1 MLQIRNLTY
10 QIAGITIVENISWT
24 IDSGKKLA
32 LIGPNG
38 AGKTTLLRILNE
50 DLEAVSGDIIKPRQ
64 YVIGYLP
71 QEEVYVGKGS
81 LLAAVLEVH
90 SDLIEIESEIHDIR
104 NRIDSSENQATLLQ
118 RLGELEHQYD
128 IRGGYRIEAEAK
140 KVMMGLG
147 FSENDFNRPLSEFS
161 GGWQMRA
168 YLARLLLQNPDLLL
182 LDEPTN
188 HLDIQ
193 SLEWLESYLMSF
205 RGSIIFVSHDR
216 FFIDRLA
223 EEIAELDFQN
233 LIHYPGNYHYY
244 EQQKELN
251 RRQLLQKVEEQRQER
266 ERITRFI
273 ERFRYKN
280 TKATQVQSRVKM
292 LEKMEVI
299 EIPPGQKDF
308 RFKIKAPVKS
318 YKDVCR
324 LQDVSFRYDISW
336 VLRDLN
342 LNLYRGE
349 KVALV
354 GVNGAGKTTM
364 TRIMTQ
370 ELRPDMGKIEIG
382 ERVSIGYYAQHQID
396 SLNLENKVVDEVSES
411 ADPVLRMHIRDIL
424 GVFQFS
430 GADIEKPIS
439 VLSGGE
445 KARVSLAKILVSPVN
460 FLIMDEP
467 TNHLDLYSKQALERA
482 LNEYDGTL
490 LLISHD
496 RYFLD
501 KLVNR
506 VFELRDGSLRIFEG
520 NYSDYLRKRDSD
532 KAGSEIKI
540 NVSKDSQRASR
551 KEQKRIEAEA
561 RQEISALR
569 NKLND
574 RVLHYE
580 TLINKLEEEKLHI
593 EKLMADP
600 DFYKDKTETA
610 KSGKRYPELQ
620 QEILDTVAEWES
632 TSLQLEELLSELK
645 NNKSD

>member
-10 QIAGITIVENISWT
+10 KIAGITIVENISWT

-38 AGKTTLLRILNE
+38 AGKTTLLRILND
-50 DLEAVSGDIIKPRQ
+50 DLEAVSGDIIKPKQ

-90 SDLIEIESEIHDIR
+90 SELIEIESEIHDIR
-104 NRIDSSENQATLLQ
+104 NRIDSSENQTILLQ

-140 KVMMGLG
+140 KVLMGLG
-147 FSENDFNRPLSEFS
+147 FSENDFNRPLSELS

-223 EEIAELDFQN
+223 QEIAELEFQK

-251 RRQLLQKVEEQRQER
+251 RQQLLQKVEEQRQER

-299 EIPPGQKDF
+299 EIPPEQKDF

-364 TRIMTQ
+364 TRIMTE

-396 SLNLENKVVDEVSES
+396 SLNLDNKVVDEVSAS
-411 ADPVLRMHIRDIL
+411 ADPVLRTHIRDIL
-424 GVFQFS
+424 GIFQFS
-430 GADIEKPIS
+430 GDEIEKPIS

-482 LNEYDGTL
+482 LKEYDGTL

-520 NYSDYLRKRDSD
+520 NYSDYLRKRESD
-532 KAGSEIKI
+532 KAGSVKKL
-540 NVSKDSQRASR
+540 NLSKDSQRASR

-569 NKLND
+569 NELND

-593 EKLMADP
+593 EKMMADP

-610 KSGKRYPELQ
+610 KSGKRYQELQ
-620 QEILDTVAEWES
+620 GEIPEAMAEWES
-632 TSLQLEELLSELK
+632 ASLKLDEILTDLQSQ
-645 NNKSD
+645 S

>member
-1 MLQIRNLTY
+1 MLQIRDLTY

-38 AGKTTLLRILNE
+38 AGKTTLLRILND

-90 SDLIEIESEIHDIR
+90 SELNEIESEIHDIR
-104 NRIDSSENQATLLQ
+104 SRIDSSENQVALLQ

-128 IRGGYRIEAEAK
+128 IRGGYRMEAEAK
-140 KVMMGLG
+140 KVLMGLG

-168 YLARLLLQNPDLLL
+168 YLVRLLLQNPDLLL

-223 EEIAELDFQN
+223 EEIAEIEFQK

-251 RRQLLQKVEEQRQER
+251 RQQLLQKVEEQRQER

-280 TKATQVQSRVKM
+280 TKATQVQSRIKM

-299 EIPPGQKDF
+299 EIPPEQKDF

-324 LQDVSFRYDISW
+324 LQNVSFRYDISW

-354 GVNGAGKTTM
+354 GINGAGKTTL

-396 SLNLENKVVDEVSES
+396 SLNLDNKVVDEVSAS
-411 ADPVLRMHIRDIL
+411 ADPVLRTHIRDIL

-430 GADIEKPIS
+430 GGDIEKPIS

-482 LNEYDGTL
+482 LKEYDGTL

-506 VFELRDGSLRIFEG
+506 VFELGDGSLRIFEG
-520 NYSDYLRKRDSD
+520 NYSDYLRKRESD

-540 NVSKDSQRASR
+540 NVLRDSQRASR

-580 TLINKLEEEKLHI
+580 TLIAKLEEEKLHI

-600 DFYKDKTETA
+600 DFYKDETEAA
-610 KSGKRYPELQ
+610 KSGKRYQELQ
-620 QEILDTVAEWES
+620 CEIPEAMAEWES
-632 TSLQLEELLSELK
+632 ASLQLDELLTDLQSQ
-645 NNKSD
+645 S

>member
-50 DLEAVSGDIIKPRQ
+50 DLDAVSGDIIKPKQ

-90 SDLIEIESEIHDIR
+90 SELIEMESEIHDIR
-104 NRIDSSENQATLLQ
+104 NRIDSSKNQAALLQ

-140 KVMMGLG
+140 KVLMGLG

-223 EEIAELDFQN
+223 EEIAEIEFQK
-233 LIHYPGNYHYY
+233 LIHYAGNYHYY

-273 ERFRYKN
+273 ERFRYK
-280 TKATQVQSRVKM
+280 TQ
-292 LEKMEVI
+292 
-299 EIPPGQKDF
+299 
-308 RFKIKAPVKS
+308 
-318 YKDVCR
+318 
-324 LQDVSFRYDISW
+324 
-336 VLRDLN
+336 
-342 LNLYRGE
+342 
-349 KVALV
+349 
-354 GVNGAGKTTM
+354 
-364 TRIMTQ
+364 
-370 ELRPDMGKIEIG
+370 
-382 ERVSIGYYAQHQID
+382 
-396 SLNLENKVVDEVSES
+396 
-411 ADPVLRMHIRDIL
+411 
-424 GVFQFS
+424 
-430 GADIEKPIS
+430 
-439 VLSGGE
+439 
-445 KARVSLAKILVSPVN
+445 
-460 FLIMDEP
+460 
-467 TNHLDLYSKQALERA
+467 
-482 LNEYDGTL
+482 
-490 LLISHD
+490 
-496 RYFLD
+496 
-501 KLVNR
+501 
-506 VFELRDGSLRIFEG
+506 
-520 NYSDYLRKRDSD
+520 KRHRC
-532 KAGSEIKI
+532 KAGLKC
-540 NVSKDSQRASR
+540 SK
-551 KEQKRIEAEA
+551 KWK
-561 RQEISALR
+561 
-569 NKLND
+569 
-574 RVLHYE
+574 
-580 TLINKLEEEKLHI
+580 
-593 EKLMADP
+593 
-600 DFYKDKTETA
+600 
-610 KSGKRYPELQ
+610 
-620 QEILDTVAEWES
+620 
-632 TSLQLEELLSELK
+632 
-645 NNKSD
+645 

>member
-1 MLQIRNLTY
+1 
-10 QIAGITIVENISWT
+10 
-24 IDSGKKLA
+24 
-32 LIGPNG
+32 
-38 AGKTTLLRILNE
+38 
-50 DLEAVSGDIIKPRQ
+50 
-64 YVIGYLP
+64 
-71 QEEVYVGKGS
+71 
-81 LLAAVLEVH
+81 
-90 SDLIEIESEIHDIR
+90 
-104 NRIDSSENQATLLQ
+104 
-118 RLGELEHQYD
+118 
-128 IRGGYRIEAEAK
+128 
-140 KVMMGLG
+140 
-147 FSENDFNRPLSEFS
+147 
-161 GGWQMRA
+161 
-168 YLARLLLQNPDLLL
+168 
-182 LDEPTN
+182 
-188 HLDIQ
+188 
-193 SLEWLESYLMSF
+193 
-205 RGSIIFVSHDR
+205 
-216 FFIDRLA
+216 
-223 EEIAELDFQN
+223 
-233 LIHYPGNYHYY
+233 
-244 EQQKELN
+244 
-251 RRQLLQKVEEQRQER
+251 
-266 ERITRFI
+266 
-273 ERFRYKN
+273 
-280 TKATQVQSRVKM
+280 
-292 LEKMEVI
+292 MEVI
-299 EIPPGQKDF
+299 EIPPEQKNF

-396 SLNLENKVVDEVSES
+396 SLNLENKIVDEVSVS
-411 ADPVLRMHIRDIL
+411 ADPVLRTHIRDIL

-430 GADIEKPIS
+430 GGDIEKPIS

-482 LNEYDGTL
+482 LKEYDGTL

-520 NYSDYLRKRDSD
+520 NYSDYLRKRESD
-532 KAGSEIKI
+532 KAGSGTKI
-540 NVSKDSQRASR
+540 NVSKESQRASR

-569 NKLND
+569 NKLKD

-593 EKLMADP
+593 EKQMADP

-610 KSGKRYPELQ
+610 KSGKRYQELQ
-620 QEILDTVAEWES
+620 EKIPKAMAEWES
-632 TSLQLEELLSELK
+632 ASLQLDELLTDLQNQS
-645 NNKSD
+645 